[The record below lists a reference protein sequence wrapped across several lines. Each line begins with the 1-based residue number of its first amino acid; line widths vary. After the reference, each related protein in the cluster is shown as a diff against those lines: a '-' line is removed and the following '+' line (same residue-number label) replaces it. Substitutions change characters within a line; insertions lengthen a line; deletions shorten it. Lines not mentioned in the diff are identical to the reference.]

1 MAEPE
6 RRVWARNVRYEFM
19 EWKLFWEGQLNRS
32 DLEAAFDI
40 STPQASVDLK
50 NYRGLAE
57 GNVEYDSTAKSF
69 VPGAAIRPRFL
80 VPSADRLLLQL
91 LALMSGA
98 LPRDVVW
105 FKTLPAI
112 DMAPDVARH
121 VDPECLRLI
130 LGAMRSRSALRI
142 RYQSLTNSR
151 WRVIAPHALAFDGAR
166 WHVRAWACDHK
177 DFRDFV
183 LSRIDEFGGAE
194 AASYEPADD
203 VEWHTT
209 ITLRVLPHPG
219 LTDDQRRAIERDYG
233 MVDGAREVEV
243 RLSMAFYFIKR
254 HNLDLI
260 DLPPERVQL
269 RLENLAEV
277 GLRVAAAKEETRR
290 RVIPSGGGGPADGLS
305 HAADPWDSSP
315 A

>member
-91 LALMSGA
+91 RALMSGA

-121 VDPECLRLI
+121 VDPECRAAPC
-130 LGAMRSRSALRI
+130 GSATSR
-142 RYQSLTNSR
+142 
-151 WRVIAPHALAFDGAR
+151 
-166 WHVRAWACDHK
+166 
-177 DFRDFV
+177 
-183 LSRIDEFGGAE
+183 
-194 AASYEPADD
+194 
-203 VEWHTT
+203 
-209 ITLRVLPHPG
+209 
-219 LTDDQRRAIERDYG
+219 
-233 MVDGAREVEV
+233 
-243 RLSMAFYFIKR
+243 
-254 HNLDLI
+254 
-260 DLPPERVQL
+260 
-269 RLENLAEV
+269 
-277 GLRVAAAKEETRR
+277 
-290 RVIPSGGGGPADGLS
+290 
-305 HAADPWDSSP
+305 
-315 A
+315 